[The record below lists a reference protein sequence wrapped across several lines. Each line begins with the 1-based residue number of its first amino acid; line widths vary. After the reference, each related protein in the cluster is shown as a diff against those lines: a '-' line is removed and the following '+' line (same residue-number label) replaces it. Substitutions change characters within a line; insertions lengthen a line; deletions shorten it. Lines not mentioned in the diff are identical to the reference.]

1 MNNPKGTIFLYS
13 LDTSEI
19 SKIVDKVLKMLDDVV
34 NFVEEE
40 NVVQVITDNAANYKA
55 VGELLM

>member
-1 MNNPKGTIFLYS
+1 VNNPKGTIFLYS